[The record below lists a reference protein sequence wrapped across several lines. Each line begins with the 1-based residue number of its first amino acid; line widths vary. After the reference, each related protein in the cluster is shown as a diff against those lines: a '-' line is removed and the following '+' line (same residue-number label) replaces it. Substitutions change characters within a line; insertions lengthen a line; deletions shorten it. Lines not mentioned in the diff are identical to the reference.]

1 MNTIEQGEDTS
12 EYEVLIIG
20 AGPVGLTMANLL
32 GCYGVSTLLI
42 EKNASTV
49 SEPRAVSIDDESLRT
64 MQAAGLDQE
73 VIEDLMMDYGS
84 DYISTKGNIFASVRP
99 ETREFGYAR
108 RNAFHQPVLEATL
121 RKGLDR
127 FENVRVLFEHELESL
142 DQSESGVRATIID
155 SSGQPRE
162 FVAQYAAAC
171 DGASSPVRE
180 KILGAHL
187 EGSTYDQQWIIVD
200 LSETKNNYH
209 HTQVYCD
216 PYRPAIT
223 LPGPRGT
230 RRFEFMM
237 RPGESKEQAVDPDR
251 VSQMI
256 QRIGPDAASER
267 VRTTVYGF
275 HARIVDKWQVGRIS
289 LHGDAAHLSPPF
301 AGQGMNSGVRDA
313 FNYAWKLSMV
323 VKGQL
328 PASIL
333 TSYEAERKPHAQQ
346 LINMAIRLGRV
357 MMPKNKIQAAITC
370 TAFRLMDLYSPAK
383 NYFIQMKY
391 KPKPRFEKGFFLP
404 DNKAKSITLV
414 GRMFPQPDLE
424 MSDGVSCLLD
434 NLLGN
439 DFALLYLSASGSTP
453 ISPVFLK
460 SKSINIRQLCIV
472 PQESALPESTRIKC
486 VRDYKGQLSKIF
498 DQYMD
503 QVILIRPDRYVALA
517 VSQHIDIGEQLES
530 LFSGQPNPS

>member
-1 MNTIEQGEDTS
+1 MGILGRGEDKS

-64 MQAAGLDQE
+64 MQAAGLGQE
-73 VIEDLMMDYGS
+73 IIKDLMMDYGS
-84 DYISTKGNIFASVRP
+84 DYISPKGTVFASVRP
-99 ETREFGYAR
+99 ETREFGYPR
-108 RNAFHQPVLEATL
+108 RNGFHQPILEATL
-121 RKGLDR
+121 RKGLGR
-127 FENVRVLFEHELESL
+127 FKHVRVLFEHKLETL
-142 DQSESGVRATIID
+142 TQSDSGVKATIID
-155 SSGQPRE
+155 SSGKSRE
-162 FVAQYAAAC
+162 VLAQYAAAC
-171 DGASSPVRE
+171 DGASSPIRE
-180 KILGAHL
+180 KVL
-187 EGSTYDQQWIIVD
+187 EIDLDGSTYDQKWIIVD
-200 LSETKNNYH
+200 LSETKNSYH

-216 PYRPAIT
+216 PYRPAIS
-223 LPGPRGT
+223 LPGPGGT

-237 RPGESKEQAVDPDR
+237 RPGESDEQALDPNR

-256 QRIGPDAASER
+256 QRIGPDAESER
-267 VRTTVYGF
+267 LRTTVYGF
-275 HARIVDKWQVGRIS
+275 HARIAKNWQVGRIS

-301 AGQGMNSGVRDA
+301 AGQGMNSGIRDA
-313 FNYAWKLSMV
+313 FNYAWKLSLV

-333 TSYEAERKPHAQQ
+333 SSYEAERKPHAEK

-357 MMPKNKIQAAITC
+357 MMPRNKAQAVLTYL
-370 TAFRLMDLYSPAK
+370 AFRLMSLYSPAK
-383 NYFIQMKY
+383 DYFIQMKY

-404 DNKAKSITLV
+404 DGKSKSTTLI
-414 GRMFPQPDLE
+414 GRMFPQPELE
-424 MSDGVSCLLD
+424 MSDGSSCLLD

-460 SKSINIRQLCIV
+460 SKSINIRQICIV
-472 PQESALPESTRIKC
+472 PQESTLPESTRIKC
-486 VRDYKGQLSKIF
+486 LRDHKGQLSQIF
-498 DQYMD
+498 DHYMD
-503 QVILIRPDRYVALA
+503 QVMLIRPDRYVALA
-517 VSQHIDIGEQLES
+517 MPQHTDIGEQIES
-530 LFSGQPNPS
+530 LFSEQTNQP